1 MNAISKRICKLE
13 SAATARTRNDYSL
26 VEQARRVAFFLARE
40 ARSANPHPEA
50 LRVARLLASH

>member
-1 MNAISKRICKLE
+1 MTALDKRLGKLE
-13 SAATARTRNDYSL
+13 QAITTATQKEYSPF
-26 VEQARRVAFFLARE
+26 EQARRVAFFLARE

>member
-1 MNAISKRICKLE
+1 MNAIAKRIGKLE
-13 SAATARTRNDYSL
+13 SAATAATRKEWSP